1 MKTVTTPTEAA
12 FGPLQRKTFKA
23 ALVQELRL
31 HIPTLGELT
40 AKPLADRIERLVDE
54 YFPKTERLRFGHILW
69 PAVDERET
77 SGYGKRIEQTTLKPV
92 LLEGISE
99 EDIQNVLSGISI
111 KEIRKK
117 VVVRLFEQAK
127 SQGGVLTIID
137 VATIMLIS
145 PRTIYNYIKEY
156 QQKTGKLIPSRGIVH
171 DMGPSVTHK
180 RQICRMVIFEGRSIE
195 DTARATNHSPWAV
208 TRYIQDYRRVF
219 ACFSMGLTIEQTSF
233 TTSLSKRLGKEYR
246 DIFQENR
253 LKGSKERI

>member
-1 MKTVTTPTEAA
+1 MKSVTNPIEAA
-12 FGPLQRKTFKA
+12 FGPLQRKTFQA

-40 AKPLADRIERLVDE
+40 AKPLAGRIERLVDE

-77 SGYGKRIEQTTLKPV
+77 SGYGKRIEQTALKPV
-92 LLEGISE
+92 LLEVISE
-99 EDIQNVLSGISI
+99 EDIQNVLSGVSI

-117 VVVRLFEQAK
+117 VVLRLFEQAK

-137 VATIMLIS
+137 VATVMLVS
-145 PRTIYNYIKEY
+145 PRTIHNYIKEY
-156 QQKTGKLIPSRGIVH
+156 QQKTGKLIPSRGVVH

-195 DTARATNHSPWAV
+195 DTAHATNHSPGAV

-233 TTSLSKRLGKEYR
+233 ATSLSKPLVKEYR
-246 DIFQENR
+246 DIFQETR
-253 LKGSKERI
+253 LKGSEERI

>member
-1 MKTVTTPTEAA
+1 MKTVTSPTEAS
-12 FGPLQRKTFKA
+12 FGPLQRKTFQA
-23 ALVQELRL
+23 ALVRELRL

-77 SGYGKRIEQTTLKPV
+77 SGYGKRIEQTALKPV
-92 LLEGISE
+92 LLELISA
-99 EDIQNVLSGISI
+99 EDIQNMLSGVSI

-117 VVVRLFEQAK
+117 VIVRLFEQAK
-127 SQGGVLTIID
+127 SQGGVLTSID
-137 VATIMLIS
+137 VATIMLVS
-145 PRTIYNYIKEY
+145 PRTIYHYIKEY
-156 QQKTGKLIPSRGIVH
+156 QHKTGKLIPSRGIVH

-195 DTARATNHSPWAV
+195 DTARATNHSPEAV
-208 TRYIQDYRRVF
+208 TRYVQDYRRVF
-219 ACFSMGLTIEQTSF
+219 ACFSMGLTIDQTSF
-233 TTSLSKRLGKEYR
+233 TTSLSKRLVKEYR
-246 DIFQENR
+246 DIFRENR